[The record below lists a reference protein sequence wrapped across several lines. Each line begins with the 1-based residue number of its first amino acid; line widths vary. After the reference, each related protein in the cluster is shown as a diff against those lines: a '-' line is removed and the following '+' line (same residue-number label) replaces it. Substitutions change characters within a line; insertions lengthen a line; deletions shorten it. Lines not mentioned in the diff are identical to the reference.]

1 MRFALLI
8 LWLALL
14 PAVAPAGD
22 VNICK
27 PGYFAQLTQRYLPGL
42 ASQFKSK
49 SPIAAELKKAAE
61 GKFNF
66 SLLKGR
72 VSRED
77 WMEWNELGESQRNLL
92 QSLPKLSAEERAE
105 LIPLVRSVLPETA
118 HAKRF
123 RKLVLLGLYDHAT
136 WGGLTTAIYEGNAH
150 AHLVANYLPALG
162 GSMPPEL
169 RKEFLEAL
177 GDRYHSL
184 TKDRQFRYADV
195 APKRMADLY
204 FKHLLRGDALIQAEL
219 EKGRTAREAFGAYI
233 RKAQEYIPGDDHYT
247 ADQALGMMEEV
258 RRALRKKISEGP
270 ISSQGAEPVL
280 WVGGSLPNGRATFLE
295 SDIDIGTNIELLD
308 GVKAEIEKSVKAYA
322 NTSRPDAGL
331 HASFKKGLDGAFW
344 TKVHPVTFR
353 IRPGGIDL
361 VVVKP
366 NGQADIRPIR

>member
-1 MRFALLI
+1 MRIALLI
-8 LWLALL
+8 LWFALL
-14 PAVAPAGD
+14 PASAPASD

-27 PGYFAQLTQRYLPGL
+27 PGFFAQLTNKYLNLTSPL
-42 ASQFKSK
+42 KSR
-49 SPIAAELKKAAE
+49 SPIAADLKKAVE
-61 GKFNF
+61 QKFDF

-77 WMEWNELGESQRNLL
+77 WMEWGELGESQRTLL
-92 QSLPKLSAEERAE
+92 EALPKLSAEERAE
-105 LIPLVRSVLPETA
+105 LIPLVRSVLPETS

-123 RKLVLLGLYDHAT
+123 RKLVLLGLYDHAS

-184 TKDRQFRYADV
+184 TKEKQFRFADT
-195 APKRMADLY
+195 APKRLADLY
-204 FKHLLRGDALIQAEL
+204 YKHLLRGDELIQSEMNN
-219 EKGRTAREAFGAYI
+219 GRTAREAFASYI
-233 RKAQEYIPGDDHYT
+233 AKVQEFIPGDDHYS
-247 ADQALGMMEEV
+247 AEQALAMMEEV
-258 RRALRKKISEGP
+258 RKALRKKISEGP
-270 ISSQGAEPVL
+270 ISNQGAEPVL

-308 GVKAEIEKSVKAYA
+308 GVKAGIEKSVKDYVIA
-322 NTSRPDAGL
+322 SHPDAGI
-331 HASFKKGLDGAFW
+331 HAAFKKGLDGAFW
-344 TKVHPVTFR
+344 TKKHPVTFR

-366 NGQADIRPIR
+366 NGEMDMRPIR